1 MKATKALT
9 IGALIIA
16 FSLTSSCEPG
26 YDRDRDRYD
35 SREAERSL
43 MGIWYVNGDPNK
55 RAEIVLTAGGLE
67 ARNEK
72 GDPAGWPSNGVGM
85 SGLSMGEGCQETR
98 DETDRIDWA
107 NGTTWTRESPRP

>member
-9 IGALIIA
+9 IGALIIE

-72 GDPAGWPSNGVGM
+72 GDTSRLAVERGGDVRALD
-85 SGLSMGEGCQETR
+85 SGELPGDAR
-98 DETDRIDWA
+98 RDRIDWA